1 MPPSNPHLS
10 LPGDPD
16 AGLDGTPRYDAVA
29 ALGQYALT
37 AATPQEVVERAVRT
51 VGEALGTDLVAV
63 FEVRGGDWLLL
74 HPEANG
80 TGERRISDEA
90 GLPLTE
96 ALQTSGPVALRERTA
111 RPPFVPEPT
120 VVEGVCVRIGG
131 EARPFGVLAACVP
144 APGVLG
150 EEEHAFVAAV
160 GHVLAGALGESR
172 TERALRESE
181 ALARAILETTV
192 DGIIT
197 IDAEGRIETFNPA
210 AERIFGYAAAEVIGK
225 NVRVLMPEPYHEEHD
240 GYLHA
245 YHQTG
250 RRRIIGIGRE
260 VTGRRKDGS
269 TFPLD
274 LAVSEVK
281 LEGRKIFTG
290 IVRDISERRGLELE
304 VLRIAD
310 EERRRIGQDLHDGL
324 GQQLTGIGLLARGL
338 ARQLEA
344 AGSPVA
350 EDAREITQ
358 FIKEADEYARGLA
371 RGLVPVELEANGLAA
386 ALTRLA
392 SNAERLFNVTC
403 AFETSG
409 LDAGVAAVPHP
420 MHLFRIAQE
429 AVSNAVRHG
438 RASRID
444 IALSVGKEQV
454 RLRVHDDGV
463 GFPDAIR
470 AGGAD
475 TPAVDTPVAGVH
487 GGSVAAPARPDDNRG
502 MGVRIMHYRARIAGG
517 TLDIRPAVDG
527 GTIVTCTILLDGH
540 RP

>member
-1 MPPSNPHLS
+1 MEALSSDGFRGRGAAASIAVPRLIAVLRSFWVPTSLDYPRSAMAPPPNRS
-10 LPGDPD
+10 DAEAD
-16 AGLDGTPRYDAVA
+16 AGAKD
-29 ALGQYALT
+29 Q
-37 AATPQEVVERAVRT
+37 
-51 VGEALGTDLVAV
+51 
-63 FEVRGGDWLLL
+63 
-74 HPEANG
+74 
-80 TGERRISDEA
+80 
-90 GLPLTE
+90 
-96 ALQTSGPVALRERTA
+96 
-111 RPPFVPEPT
+111 
-120 VVEGVCVRIGG
+120 
-131 EARPFGVLAACVP
+131 
-144 APGVLG
+144 
-150 EEEHAFVAAV
+150 
-160 GHVLAGALGESR
+160 SR

-181 ALARAILETTV
+181 ALAHAILETTV

-197 IDAEGRIETFNPA
+197 IDGEGRIETFNKA
-210 AERIFGYAAAEVIGK
+210 AERIFGYVAEEVVGQ

-281 LEGRKIFTG
+281 LEGRTIFTG
-290 IVRDISERRGLELE
+290 IVRDISERRRLELE

-344 AGSPVA
+344 AGSPSA
-350 EDAREITQ
+350 DEAREITQ

-371 RGLVPVELEANGLAA
+371 RGLVPVEMEANGLAA
-386 ALTRLA
+386 ALTRLVA
-392 SNAERLFNVTC
+392 NAQRLFNVVCT
-403 AFETSG
+403 FETTG

-438 RASRID
+438 RAQRID
-444 IALSVGKEQV
+444 ITLTVGKEQV
-454 RLRVHDDGV
+454 RLRIHDDGV
-463 GFPDAIR
+463 GFPDTIR
-470 AGGAD
+470 AGGSD
-475 TPAVDTPVAGVH
+475 TPALPD
-487 GGSVAAPARPDDNRG
+487 DDNRG

-517 TLDIRPAVDG
+517 TLDIRPAVDE
-527 GTIVTCTILLDGH
+527 GTVVTCTILLDD
-540 RP
+540 RRS